1 MDKET
6 KNRLTD
12 KAQSYEAVPDSYYKK
27 TGSTSVFALEVS
39 ECTEFAYLGIKKGCM
54 LYFDTETPFEEG
66 QVSAFFRC
74 NDSSVQHDFKMS
86 RTKLEGWEYAG
97 RLAFMFTPLMEVMCN
112 ADAGKNI

>member
-39 ECTEFAYLGIKKGCM
+39 ECTEFAYLGIKRVVCCILIPKHP
-54 LYFDTETPFEEG
+54 LKKDKSVLFSDATIPRFNTI
-66 QVSAFFRC
+66 SRC
-74 NDSSVQHDFKMS
+74 HEQSSKVGNMPDDWH
-86 RTKLEGWEYAG
+86 LCLH
-97 RLAFMFTPLMEVMCN
+97 RLWR
-112 ADAGKNI
+112 